1 MNPLYTVLES
11 RHRWSI
17 LAGLSFGAG
26 CLIAMMMLAYGW
38 AHWLAR
44 LSLLAGIVV
53 ALYCLARGFLVWK
66 HAAERELARLEA
78 EARKRAES
86 RTEDAAMSA
95 GVGAEPAAA
104 PDRAE
109 TETAETG

>member
-1 MNPLYTVLES
+1 MNPLYTVMES

-38 AHWLAR
+38 PHWLAR
-44 LSLLAGIVV
+44 LWLLTGIVV
-53 ALYCLARGFLVWK
+53 SLYCLARGFVWWK
-66 HAAERELARLEA
+66 QAAERELARLEA
-78 EARKRAES
+78 EARKRAEP
-86 RTEDAAMSA
+86 RTEGAATSPA
-95 GVGAEPAAA
+95 AEAEPVEA
-104 PDRAE
+104 PERAE

>member
-1 MNPLYTVLES
+1 VNPLYTVMES

-38 AHWLAR
+38 PHWLAR
-44 LSLLAGIVV
+44 LWLLTGIVV
-53 ALYCLARGFLVWK
+53 SLYCLARGFVWWK
-66 HAAERELARLEA
+66 QAAERELARLEA
-78 EARKRAES
+78 EARKRAEP
-86 RTEDAAMSA
+86 RTEGAATSPA
-95 GVGAEPAAA
+95 AEAEPVEA
-104 PDRAE
+104 PERAE

>member
-1 MNPLYTVLES
+1 MNPLYTVMES

-44 LSLLAGIVV
+44 LWLLAGIVV
-53 ALYCLARGFLVWK
+53 ALYCLARGFVWWK
-66 HAAERELARLEA
+66 QAAERELARLEA
-78 EARKRAES
+78 EALKRAEA
-86 RTEDAAMSA
+86 RTESA
-95 GVGAEPAAA
+95 G
-104 PDRAE
+104 AE
-109 TETAETG
+109 TESPARTETETVETG

>member
-1 MNPLYTVLES
+1 VNPLYTVMES

-17 LAGLSFGAG
+17 LAGLSFSAG
-26 CLIAMMMLAYGW
+26 CLIAMMTLAYGW

-53 ALYCLARGFLVWK
+53 ALYCLARGFLRWK
-66 HAAERELARLEA
+66 QAAERELARLEA
-78 EARKRAES
+78 EAHKRAQP
-86 RTEDAAMSA
+86 RTEGAATSA
-95 GVGAEPAAA
+95 GAEAEPAAA
-104 PDRAE
+104 PVRAE